1 MLLYIGHADF
11 SQAQLEIWLHLWHT
25 TLQSAVTVSQV
36 RTWKR
41 QCQKVEVGKQCVISH
56 LGVHAAVF
64 NGLHRYWG
72 YNKQEQMSGVLPK
85 HGQWQLGTN
94 SESCSWVSFI
104 YLEEI
109 ADQDLY
115 VTLQWSDFHRHS
127 WRHVCV
133 TSWFVLCSTIYTP
146 AVAVSQASKNFKR
159 QWQKLETGK
168 HHVNT

>member
-1 MLLYIGHADF
+1 MYVTLHWSDF
-11 SQAQLEIWLHLWHT
+11 SQAQLEIWLHLWYT

-41 QCQKVEVGKQCVISH
+41 QWQKMEVGKQCVIGH
-56 LGVHAAVF
+56 LGVHTAVF
-64 NGLHRYWG
+64 YGLHRHWE
-72 YNKQEQMSGVLPK
+72 YNKQEQMSGGLPK

-115 VTLQWSDFHRHS
+115 VTLQWSDISQAQLETCLCYRLICLVFYYKLI
-127 WRHVCV
+127 CC
-133 TSWFVLCSTIYTP
+133 VLCSTI
-146 AVAVSQASKNFKR
+146 
-159 QWQKLETGK
+159 
-168 HHVNT
+168 